1 MPYFQRRGRHS
12 LQIHKDLYETDVPA
26 TFQEASTRDLAF
38 FSSEI
43 AGLITSIQVC
53 STSPFPGHH
62 AIIYEL
68 QLPSRGLTKKMWR
81 TPKNFT
87 ELQINP
93 VLVEQEFQ
101 RMPTITPSGEPMQD
115 LQDWSAKIGETLPSD
130 SSSTR
135 TH

>member
-1 MPYFQRRGRHS
+1 MPYFQRRT

-38 FSSEI
+38 FSSEL
-43 AGLITSIQVC
+43 AGLIAQQVC

-93 VLVEQEFQ
+93 VLVEQAFQ

-130 SSSTR
+130 SSSTH